1 MGAVAQPVKTPS
13 PSSFLL
19 THPGGNRWF
28 KCLGSCPLWRPGW
41 SCWLLAW
48 TWPSLRL
55 LPTVEEWTNRHMTFL
70 LFGLGPLI
78 LPTPKQPEANRT
90 PSARQCIGPGCA
102 RTAMQDAFCSQSKIP
117 HCHSLIG
124 YHNAVSTCR
133 GSGSKATNMHGLVK
147 PLLRR
152 QGRGVAC
159 WGEGVRSSNPA
170 LSHNSCG
177 ILPRGPPVLSLPAH
191 SRAPPPVF
199 ASA

>member
-1 MGAVAQPVKTPS
+1 MVPVVGAVAQPVKTPS

-78 LPTPKQPEANRT
+78 LPTPNSP
-90 PSARQCIGPGCA
+90 RQTGLQAPDNASDLAALAPLCKTHFAHNPKYHIA
-102 RTAMQDAFCSQSKIP
+102 T
-117 HCHSLIG
+117 HSLGITVLFLLAG
-124 YHNAVSTCR
+124 GLGAKPQTC
-133 GSGSKATNMHGLVK
+133 M
-147 PLLRR
+147 
-152 QGRGVAC
+152 
-159 WGEGVRSSNPA
+159 A
-170 LSHNSCG
+170 L
-177 ILPRGPPVLSLPAH
+177 
-191 SRAPPPVF
+191 
-199 ASA
+199 